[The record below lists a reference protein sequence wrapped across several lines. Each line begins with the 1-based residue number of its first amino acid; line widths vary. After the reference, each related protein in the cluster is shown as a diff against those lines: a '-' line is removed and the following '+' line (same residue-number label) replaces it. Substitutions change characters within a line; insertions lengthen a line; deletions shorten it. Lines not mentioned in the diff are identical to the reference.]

1 MNITL
6 KQVPLALH
14 RRLKKRASENRRSI
28 NMEDLKI
35 LEDGILEV
43 RPEPDERRI
52 LAELREI
59 NKRQKG
65 IATVEEIQA
74 AIREGR
80 E

>member
-1 MNITL
+1 MNLTL
-6 KQVPLALH
+6 KQVPIALH
-14 RRLKKRASENRRSI
+14 RRLKKRAIENRRSI
-28 NMEDLKI
+28 NMEALKI
-35 LEDGILEV
+35 LEDGIREA
-43 RPEPDERRI
+43 RSEIDEDRI